1 MVLQP
6 QERVISTGSLIRNRW
21 RSSCGDRWLSPAL
34 TISDVRQLV
43 HFDKNICPQVSLNQI
58 VQPTRRHLYW
68 VIHNMTE
75 TKIFQRCRD
84 PGQKHLLRVQMVE
97 SHTHNLGHLAVS
109 QLCRK
114 QDKTSELEALMVIM
128 HQERAIITGSLIRN
142 RWRSGCGYGWS
153 NTARTISGILAVGQL
168 WRKTISH
175 NCTHT
180 KFPSRHAGIWIG
192 SSTARLRKESLGM
205 PRPGQNHC
213 AVAI

>member
-1 MVLQP
+1 M
-6 QERVISTGSLIRNRW
+6 
-21 RSSCGDRWLSPAL
+21 
-34 TISDVRQLV
+34 
-43 HFDKNICPQVSLNQI
+43 
-58 VQPTRRHLYW
+58 
-68 VIHNMTE
+68 
-75 TKIFQRCRD
+75 
-84 PGQKHLLRVQMVE
+84 LRVQTVE
-97 SHTHNLGHLAVS
+97 SQTHNLGHLAVS

-175 NCTHT
+175 KCTHT
-180 KFPSRHAGIWIG
+180 KFPIRHAGIWIG

-205 PRPGQNHC
+205 PRPGAEPLCSSYLKKRTSLGCYIPSEPAFPRRRYLCYRQELRIGGIDGAPASRKTHHHW
-213 AVAI
+213 ITDP